1 MSEDSIEESKG
12 LECSIYQNYTASE
25 VFIQGLAGIVNQQD
39 IASIVIA
46 QKKMLQRFE
55 KTNEMLANCNS
66 LSMTRYEKSLKDFKN
81 HTKLVTDMRKDLDSI
96 FKRIKVIK
104 SKMVIRYPEAVK
116 ASGYDPEKMDKE
128 EDDEYDVVIRK
139 MKDIKSTVPESFQ
152 QSGDLHLP
160 IQ

>member
-1 MSEDSIEESKG
+1 MKFNMSEDSIEESKG

-116 ASGYDPEKMDKE
+116 
-128 EDDEYDVVIRK
+128 
-139 MKDIKSTVPESFQ
+139 
-152 QSGDLHLP
+152 GDYTSKYIISLHLVDIQLLCPHP
-160 IQ
+160 ICSENNNKYY